1 MKFAPKLYF
10 KIEIFSL
17 KNHLLIIVKNT
28 LFLPKSK
35 ELEIQLLKT
44 KEYIFLLEIKF
55 LMKKKDKYP
64 KFMSYMYFIIKM

>member
-1 MKFAPKLYF
+1 MKFPPKLYF
-10 KIEIFSL
+10 KIEIFPL

-55 LMKKKDKYP
+55 LMKKKDK
-64 KFMSYMYFIIKM
+64 ILNL